1 MNNFKEAFNDPVPNR
16 LREPTG
22 NRHGR
27 LDDGS
32 TPRRLQRAAC
42 ALEVAIK
49 SIEQI
54 LVKLLASHPDYMKS
68 PPCSSLLKTALLI
81 VQLVLCFGGPTVAQA
96 GSKDP
101 LAPGPVR
108 PGSVDYG
115 IELPQGYL
123 RVYSATD
130 EFKDGDAWYFPH
142 SSYAIYTIDG
152 KLFKNVKNHRFAN
165 DEVPEVVAL
174 PVGTYT
180 VVARAERD
188 GYGHV
193 LVVIKEGQQ
202 AILDLDLW
210 ETKTQRSLAHN

>member
-1 MNNFKEAFNDPVPNR
+1 VNNFKEAFNDPVPNR

-32 TPRRLQRAAC
+32 TPRHLQRAAC

-108 PGSVDYG
+108 PGNLDYQSQ
-115 IELPQGYL
+115 LPQGYL
-123 RVYSATD
+123 KVYSATD
-130 EFKDGDAWYFPH
+130 KFNDGDAWYFPH

-180 VVARAERD
+180 VVGRAERD